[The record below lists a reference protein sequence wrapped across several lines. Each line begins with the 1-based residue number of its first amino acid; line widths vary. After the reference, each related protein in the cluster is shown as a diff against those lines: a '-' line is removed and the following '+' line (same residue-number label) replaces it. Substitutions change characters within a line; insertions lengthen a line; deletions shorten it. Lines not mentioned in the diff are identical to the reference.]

1 MKNQALKSALK
12 DSLDKVL
19 DHAVGKPGGVPGVV
33 AMITD
38 CEGNIYE
45 GAAGVR
51 ELGKETPMT
60 TDTVCAL
67 FSTTKAI
74 TGTALMQLV
83 EEGKVRLDDPVKK
96 YVPEISEIKVVEGFD
111 SDGQPKLREPRT
123 DITINMLMLHTAGFG
138 YDFFSNEDRRYREA
152 RDIPSILT
160 STFDSIKNV
169 LLFEPGERWN
179 YGVNIDWVGKVVE
192 AVRGKRLSEVMT
204 EHIFAPLDMTD
215 IRFTL
220 TPSMMERRATIH
232 NRAQDGSI
240 TPLPDLMLPQS
251 PEMDMGGHGLYASI
265 GEYMKFIRMILND
278 GAGVLE
284 PETVAQ
290 MSQNGLGALR
300 SGGWISSDPSLAND
314 GEFYPGVEKS
324 WAYTFQVNEDPT
336 PTGRPA
342 GQLMWAGLANLFY
355 WIDRENGIGGL
366 FASQILPFHD
376 PASYLGFIEL
386 ESAVYHTLR
395 RLGADR
401 RQKVQIDG

>member
-1 MKNQALKSALK
+1 MARQAIKDALK
-12 DSLDKVL
+12 DVLKETLDKVL
-19 DHAVGKPGGVPGVV
+19 ENAVRRAGGVPGVV

-38 CEGNIYE
+38 REGNIYE

-51 ELGKETPMT
+51 DLGKGTPMT
-60 TDTVCAL
+60 TDTVFAL

-83 EEGKVRLDDPVKK
+83 QEGKVSLDDPVKK
-96 YVPEISEIKVVEGFD
+96 YVPEIAEIKVLEGFD
-111 SDGQPKLREPRT
+111 ADGHPILREPKT

-138 YDFFSNEDRRYREA
+138 YEFFSHEDRRYRDEKGV
-152 RDIPSILT
+152 PSILT
-160 STFDSIKNV
+160 STFDSIKSV

-192 AVRGKRLSEVMT
+192 AVRGKRLSEVMA
-204 EHIFAPLDMTD
+204 EHIFAPLGMTD
-215 IRFTL
+215 IGFTL

-232 NRAQDGSI
+232 RRAQDGDI
-240 TPLPDLMLPQS
+240 TPQPYLILPQS

-278 GAGVLE
+278 GEGVLK

-290 MSQNGLGALR
+290 MSQNGLGELK

-314 GEFYPGVEKS
+314 GEFYPGVQKS
-324 WAYTFQVNEDPT
+324 WAYTFQVNEDPI

-355 WIDRENGIGGL
+355 WIDRKNGIGG
-366 FASQILPFHD
+366 FWATQIFPFQD
-376 PASYLGFIEL
+376 VASYLGFVEF
-386 ESAVYHTLR
+386 ESAFYNTLK
-395 RLGADR
+395 RLGKIEA
-401 RQKVQIDG
+401 